1 MVIGP
6 LARKTLTFTSPLDL
20 AMKVVLSLGC
30 FGGVRRRRISP
41 SELTIPSSPSCPQQR
56 VKANWARAGEH
67 KVEEYE
73 AIKDRE
79 VAPVY
84 VREEAFWGMNH
95 VLAS

>member
-1 MVIGP
+1 M
-6 LARKTLTFTSPLDL
+6 
-20 AMKVVLSLGC
+20 
-30 FGGVRRRRISP
+30 
-41 SELTIPSSPSCPQQR
+41 PSSPSCPQQR

-67 KVEEYE
+67 KVEKYE

-95 VLAS
+95 EIAYRHFA